1 MFYEFHLPS
10 LPTLAPGADAAALE
24 RVSARAVLRVC
35 RRRDLQR
42 QTGED
47 SDRRT
52 RFLGP
57 RESKYWP
64 RSPAAGSSPDDLA
77 RVDGTTPRCRREK
90 VHLGARLTTAVV
102 LQIWQWCPT
111 GGAAVL
117 LLVTGSTD
125 TGDGGVRVGG
135 CFAGADAPHP
145 IPPLVQPSQPSC
157 SAPPKGLLA
166 LMAGP
171 MGSCTEHIYY
181 MCSYGDDTDWS
192 KLTWHEMVSRT
203 VTLKRIMLPRTAALL
218 LVSALTGAAAFC
230 PAALGPARSSMC
242 PPSGALSLAM
252 SAPRGRGD
260 RDRVAARGAAG
271 CARRDVLAAVPLV
284 AALGANAALLV
295 PPVSALCPPGAQ
307 APCTPLPAF
316 EGVMQWPAALT
327 PDALVPVGNGGRVP
341 AVGFGMCAR
350 EGRCASSRAGASGAR
365 HGHGHRGSG
374 PGGALLPG
382 STWAP
387 AVQPPFLAAKGL
399 QGGWERGG
407 GCWAVQAPRWAMA
420 AGVRIQVKLPEH

>member
-181 MCSYGDDTDWS
+181 MCSSDDTDWS
-192 KLTWHEMVSRT
+192 KLLGTKWCHER
-203 VTLKRIMLPRTAALL
+203 
-218 LVSALTGAAAFC
+218 
-230 PAALGPARSSMC
+230 
-242 PPSGALSLAM
+242 
-252 SAPRGRGD
+252 
-260 RDRVAARGAAG
+260 
-271 CARRDVLAAVPLV
+271 
-284 AALGANAALLV
+284 
-295 PPVSALCPPGAQ
+295 
-307 APCTPLPAF
+307 
-316 EGVMQWPAALT
+316 
-327 PDALVPVGNGGRVP
+327 
-341 AVGFGMCAR
+341 
-350 EGRCASSRAGASGAR
+350 
-365 HGHGHRGSG
+365 
-374 PGGALLPG
+374 
-382 STWAP
+382 
-387 AVQPPFLAAKGL
+387 
-399 QGGWERGG
+399 
-407 GCWAVQAPRWAMA
+407 
-420 AGVRIQVKLPEH
+420 